1 MTYDFYWG
9 IVFEIKKLLTL
20 FVIVLCLQVNGQNLV
35 PNPSFE
41 SYGNLPCSW
50 VTNENTFN
58 NALDDWYMPTDG
70 STDVFSTL
78 VTTSCYSHCFS
89 TNGSSPGQQS
99 PRTGDVMTAILTWG
113 SGCGSN
119 PNFREYIA
127 VQLTSPLEV
136 GNTYYAEMYVSFA
149 DFSEVSTNNIGMY
162 FSEDMV
168 YEPWLCLELGLT
180 PQVNESEIISDS
192 EGWTQVSGTFV
203 ATEPYEYLVIGNFYD
218 NPSTATLPNPNSIH
232 INARYFVDD
241 VAVQNACLSA
251 SADTTICE
259 GGTAELVASG
269 EGFIGWAFENSPGT
283 LLSTD
288 STLTISLT
296 QTETFLVYADC
307 DTLSVTVNV
316 TEGPSID
323 LGEDVSLCPGEILT
337 LDAAFAEATY
347 LWQDNSVGSE
357 FTVIQPGEYWVE
369 VTNECGTFADTINV
383 DLGSPPEVNLG
394 NDTTLCAG
402 ASLVLDAT
410 LPNATYL
417 WQNNS
422 TNATFTVTQ
431 NGIFT
436 VDVSVD
442 GCTGSDDIVVTFT
455 DEPAF
460 IQETD
465 TTLCQGQSIFFDGQ
479 TLTETGIYNSSG
491 QGGLCDTLLVL
502 DLEVTPA
509 PTLFTDVVLC
519 PGDEFTFD
527 GEILTMPGTYTQITT
542 NPFGCDSVTT
552 LDLSFAQPIEDF
564 ILEGEESC
572 AGQTV
577 TLLNTGQSA
586 DITWSTG
593 STDQSVV
600 VPAPGEYSATV
611 VDEFGCA
618 FTQTVTLDEIDIDF
632 VQVDVVSISDF
643 NGFEVSCFEGTNGS
657 IEVSALNGTLP
668 YTYNWNN
675 GMEGNAL
682 SGLGNGLYTVSVTD
696 ADGCT
701 GSALFNFEAPE
712 ELVFEFSAEN
722 PICHNETNGRVEV
735 VNTFGGLT
743 PFTYSL
749 NNSEFQEEQEFVNLG
764 AGSYNLSILDGN
776 GCVTDFQFD
785 LVNPP
790 LFMVQASDSQTL
802 EEGESADIEVLTDL
816 DEIASIIWDPSE
828 GLSCFDCLTPTA
840 EPSES
845 TLYEVGITDENG
857 CRVSDFIR
865 IDIAPL
871 LEVYIPNSFTPNED
885 GINDI
890 FKPVLSFPP
899 ELYKLRVYNRWGNLV
914 FESSDPDLGWN
925 GSSNQDEFYGQNTVH
940 QYHLTVG
947 YSNIDLKVYR
957 GTITVVR

>member
-1 MTYDFYWG
+1 VGT
-9 IVFEIKKLLTL
+9 VVEIKKLLTL
-20 FVIVLCLQVNGQNLV
+20 FVTVLCLQMSGQNLV

-50 VTNENTFN
+50 ITNENTFN
-58 NALDDWYMPTDG
+58 NALDEWYMPTDG

-78 VTTSCYSHCFS
+78 VATSCYSHCLS
-89 TNGSSPGQQS
+89 TNGSSSGQQM
-99 PRTGDVMTAILTWG
+99 PRTGDIMTAILTWG
-113 SGCGSN
+113 AGCGST

-136 GNTYYAEMYVSFA
+136 GSTYYAELYVSFA

-168 YEPWLCLELGLT
+168 YEPSLCLELGLT
-180 PQVNESEIISDS
+180 PQVNETEIISDS
-192 EGWTQVSGTFV
+192 EGWTKVSGTFV

-218 NPSTATLPNPNSIH
+218 NPSTATLVNPNSNQ

-241 VAVQNACLSA
+241 VLVQNACLSA
-251 SADTTICE
+251 SSDTTICE

-269 EGFIGWAFENSPGT
+269 EGIVGWASENSPDD
-283 LLSTD
+283 LVSTD
-288 STLTISLT
+288 STLTVSLT

-307 DTLSVTVNV
+307 DTLSVTVSV
-316 TEGPSID
+316 SDGPSID
-323 LGEDVSLCPGEILT
+323 LGEDVSLCPGEIIT
-337 LDAAFAEATY
+337 LDATLAGATY
-347 LWQDNSVGSE
+347 LWQDNSVGPE
-357 FTVIQPGEYWVE
+357 FTVTLPGEYWVE
-369 VTNECGTFADTINV
+369 VTNDCGTFADTINV
-383 DLGSPPEVNLG
+383 TSGLPPEVDLG
-394 NDTTLCAG
+394 NDTTLCLG
-402 ASLVLDAT
+402 ASLLLDAT

-422 TNATFTVTQ
+422 TDATFMVTQ
-431 NGIFT
+431 TGIYS
-436 VDVSVD
+436 VDVTVG
-442 GCTGSDDIVVTFT
+442 GCTGSGDIVVTFT

-465 TTLCQGQSIFFDGQ
+465 TTLCQGQSIFFNDQ
-479 TLTETGIYNSSG
+479 TLTETGIYNSTG
-491 QGGLCDTLLVL
+491 QGGLCDTLYIL
-502 DLEVTPA
+502 DLEVTSA
-509 PTLFTDVVLC
+509 PTLFTDVVIC
-519 PGDEFTFD
+519 PGEEFTFA
-527 GEILTMPGTYTQITT
+527 GEVLTMPGTYTQITT
-542 NPFGCDSVTT
+542 NPFGCDSITT
-552 LDLSFAQPIEDF
+552 VDLSFASPIEDF

-577 TLLNTGQSA
+577 TLLNTVESA

-600 VPAPGEYSATV
+600 VPAPGEYFATV

-618 FTQTVTLDEIDIDF
+618 YTQTITLDEIDIDF

-643 NGFEVSCFEGTNGS
+643 NGFEVSCFDGANGS
-657 IEVSALNGTLP
+657 IEVNALNGTPP
-668 YTYNWNN
+668 YTYDWNN
-675 GMEGNAL
+675 GMEGNSL
-682 SGLGNGLYTVSVTD
+682 SGLGSGLYIVSVTD

-701 GSALFNFEAPE
+701 GSAPFSFEAPD
-712 ELVFEFSAEN
+712 ELFFELSVDN
-722 PICHNETNGRVEV
+722 PICRNETNGRVEV

-743 PFTYSL
+743 PYTYNL
-749 NNSEFQEEQEFVNLG
+749 DNSDFQEEQEFVDLG
-764 AGSYNLSILDGN
+764 PGPHNLSILDGN

-790 LFMVQASDSQTL
+790 LFMVQASDSRTL
-802 EEGESADIEVLTDL
+802 EEGESADIEVMTDL
-816 DEIASIIWDPSE
+816 EEIASILWVPSE

-840 EPSES
+840 QPAES
-845 TLYEVGITDENG
+845 TLYEVIITDENG

-865 IDIAPL
+865 IDIAPF

-899 ELYKLRVYNRWGNLV
+899 ESYKLRVYNRWGNLV
-914 FESSDPDLGWN
+914 FESSEPGLGWN
-925 GSSNQDEFYGQNTVH
+925 GSTNQDEFYGQNTVY

-947 YSNIDLKVYR
+947 YANIDLKEYR